1 LPAVDFPK
9 VESADSDVVVSL
21 PQNQIGQLIDQVS
34 FAMAQQ
40 DVRVFLNGMLLE
52 IGEKTIR
59 AVATDGHRL
68 AMATKPC
75 QSNAGPGT
83 VKQAIVPRKAV
94 IEMGRLLDEEN
105 ENLSIQLGSN
115 HLKVTKGDVTLTTKL
130 VDGQFPDYEKV
141 VPKDISRVL
150 SGDTD
155 TLKQGFLRASILSNE
170 KYRGVRLAITPES
183 LTIQANNPEQEE
195 AEETVPVQFSG
206 DQLEIGFNVSYLL
219 DVLSVL
225 NSDQVQMSVSDA
237 NSSALLEAPENSDAV
252 YVVMPM
258 RL

>member
-1 LPAVDFPK
+1 MKNLQH
-9 VESADSDVVVSL
+9 E
-21 PQNQIGQLIDQVS
+21 
-34 FAMAQQ
+34 
-40 DVRVFLNGMLLE
+40 
-52 IGEKTIR
+52 
-59 AVATDGHRL
+59 
-68 AMATKPC
+68 
-75 QSNAGPGT
+75 
-83 VKQAIVPRKAV
+83 AIVEQANFFNEVHELEVKCHQKNLPLYEQRQKIVNGVYEPLEA
-94 IEMGRLLDEEN
+94 EMQEKLDKEN

-206 DQLEIGFNVSYLL
+206 GQLEIGFNVSYLL

-225 NSDQVQMSVSDA
+225 NSGQVQMSVSDA
-237 NSSALLEAPENSDAV
+237 NSSALLESPENSDAV

-258 RL
+258 SL